1 MTLNCN
7 GTLIDLTQPKVMGI
21 LNFTSDSFYDG
32 GKYQSDKEILLQTE
46 KMLTEGADFIDV
58 GVYSSRPNA
67 SIVTER
73 DEVQNMQTVLQLLTK
88 EFPEAIYSI
97 DTFRSEVAR
106 IALENGGALINDISA
121 GSLDQKMMD
130 VVALYKVPY
139 IMMHTRGTPQTMTRL
154 TEYDNLVADILF
166 YFSEKIAQARSKG
179 ICDLIVD
186 VGFGFAKTTEQNYEL
201 LQKLDVFQSLGLPQ
215 LVGVSRK
222 RMIYTTL
229 NTTADKALNGT
240 TALNAIALQKGAN
253 ILRVHDVLEAKQTI
267 QLIEKLNQS

>member
-1 MTLNCN
+1 MTINCN

-21 LNFTSDSFYDG
+21 LNFTPDSFYDG

-130 VVALYKVPY
+130 VVAQYKVPY